1 MPTSTVKQNLIG
13 QLPDPV
19 AKQRHPWRIIS
30 GILVVIATI
39 FVAYGLWSNQ
49 ALDHDTIGRY
59 LTHDNIMSGLKNT
72 IVLALISMAIG
83 VVGGFVFALM
93 RLSENPV
100 LRAIGFAYVAIVR
113 SIPLLLL
120 ILFVGN
126 ISLFWSGID
135 ILNPI
140 TKEVW
145 FSWDT
150 NDLITPFVASVIA
163 LSVNEAAYMAEII
176 RSGISSVDEG
186 QREAADALGLGPF
199 RTMTRVI
206 LPQAL
211 RVIIPPTGSQFI
223 TMIKMTSLVSVI
235 AGGDL
240 LTEAQNI
247 AAINLRTLELL
258 FVAFLWYFAVT
269 GIATI
274 GQTIL
279 ERRLA
284 RGQRKG

>member
-83 VVGGFVFALM
+83 VVAGFVFALM

>member
-1 MPTSTVKQNLIG
+1 MSTVDIAHLK
-13 QLPDPV
+13 DPV
-19 AKQRHPWRIIS
+19 AKQRHPWRLVS
-30 GILVVIATI
+30 GLLVIA
-39 FVAYGLWSNQ
+39 VAIMAARGLWGNG
-49 ALDHDTIGRY
+49 ALDHDTIAKY
-59 LTHDNIMSGLKNT
+59 LTYDSIMSGLKNT
-72 IVLALISMAIG
+72 IVLALISMLIG
-83 VVGGFVFALM
+83 VVMGFVVALM
-93 RLSENPV
+93 RLSENTV
-100 LRAIGFAYVAIVR
+100 LRAVGFAYVGVVR

-126 ISLFWSGID
+126 ISLFWSGVD
-135 ILNPI
+135 IINPF

-145 FSWDT
+145 YSWDT

-163 LSVNEAAYMAEII
+163 LALNEAAYMAEII
-176 RSGISSVDEG
+176 RSGLSAVDGG
-186 QREAADALGLGPF
+186 QREAANALGLGPMH
-199 RTMTRVI
+199 TMLRVI

-211 RVIIPPTGSQFI
+211 RIIIPPTGSQFI

-247 AAINLRTLELL
+247 AATNLRTLELL
-258 FVAFLWYFAVT
+258 VVAFIWYLVVT

>member
-83 VVGGFVFALM
+83 VVGGFIFALM
-93 RLSENPV
+93 RLSENLV

-211 RVIIPPTGSQFI
+211 RVIIPPTGSQFV

>member
-1 MPTSTVKQNLIG
+1 MPASSVKQNLIG
-13 QLPDPV
+13 QLPHPV
-19 AKQRHPWRIIS
+19 AQQRHPWRIVS
-30 GILVVIATI
+30 GVLVAIAT
-39 FVAYGLWSNQ
+39 VLVLYGLWSNQ
-49 ALDHDTIGRY
+49 ALDHETIGRY
-59 LTHDNIMSGLKNT
+59 LTHDSIMSGLKNT

-176 RSGISSVDEG
+176 RSGLSSVDEG

>member
-1 MPTSTVKQNLIG
+1 MKQNLIG
-13 QLPDPV
+13 QLPHPV
-19 AKQRHPWRIIS
+19 AQQRHPWRIVS
-30 GILVVIATI
+30 GVLVAIAT
-39 FVAYGLWSNQ
+39 VLVLYGLWSNQ
-49 ALDHDTIGRY
+49 ALDHETIGRY
-59 LTHDNIMSGLKNT
+59 LTHDSIMSGLKNT

-176 RSGISSVDEG
+176 RSGLSSVDEG

>member
-30 GILVVIATI
+30 GVLVVIATI

-72 IVLALISMAIG
+72 VVLALISMAIG

-163 LSVNEAAYMAEII
+163 LSLNEAAYMAEII

-274 GQTIL
+274 GQTML

>member
-83 VVGGFVFALM
+83 VVGGFIFALM
-93 RLSENPV
+93 RLSENLV

-211 RVIIPPTGSQFI
+211 RVIIPPTGSQFV

-258 FVAFLWYFAVT
+258 LVAFLWYFAVT

>member
-1 MPTSTVKQNLIG
+1 MPASSVKQNLIG
-13 QLPDPV
+13 QLPHPV
-19 AKQRHPWRIIS
+19 AQQRHPWRSVS
-30 GILVVIATI
+30 GVLVAIAT
-39 FVAYGLWSNQ
+39 VLVLYGLWSNQ
-49 ALDHDTIGRY
+49 ALDHETIGRY
-59 LTHDNIMSGLKNT
+59 LTHDSIMSGLKNT

-176 RSGISSVDEG
+176 RSGLSSVDEG

>member
-13 QLPDPV
+13 QPPDPV

-59 LTHDNIMSGLKNT
+59 LTHDNIISGLKNT

-83 VVGGFVFALM
+83 VVAGFVFALM

-258 FVAFLWYFAVT
+258 LVAFLWYFAVT

>member
-83 VVGGFVFALM
+83 VVGGFIFALM
-93 RLSENPV
+93 RLSENLV

-258 FVAFLWYFAVT
+258 LVAFLWYFAVT

>member
-1 MPTSTVKQNLIG
+1 ML
-13 QLPDPV
+13 V
-19 AKQRHPWRIIS
+19 A
-30 GILVVIATI
+30 IAT
-39 FVAYGLWSNQ
+39 VLVLYGLWSNQ
-49 ALDHDTIGRY
+49 ALDHETIGRY
-59 LTHDNIMSGLKNT
+59 LTHDSIMSGLKNT

-176 RSGISSVDEG
+176 RSGLSSVDEG

>member
-1 MPTSTVKQNLIG
+1 MPTSTMKQNLIG

-72 IVLALISMAIG
+72 IVLDLISMAIG
-83 VVGGFVFALM
+83 VAGGFVFALM

>member
-1 MPTSTVKQNLIG
+1 MKQNLIG

-83 VVGGFVFALM
+83 VAGGFVFALM

-186 QREAADALGLGPF
+186 QREAADALGRGPF

>member
-1 MPTSTVKQNLIG
+1 
-13 QLPDPV
+13 
-19 AKQRHPWRIIS
+19 
-30 GILVVIATI
+30 
-39 FVAYGLWSNQ
+39 
-49 ALDHDTIGRY
+49 
-59 LTHDNIMSGLKNT
+59 
-72 IVLALISMAIG
+72 
-83 VVGGFVFALM
+83 
-93 RLSENPV
+93 
-100 LRAIGFAYVAIVR
+100 
-113 SIPLLLL
+113 
-120 ILFVGN
+120 
-126 ISLFWSGID
+126 
-135 ILNPI
+135 
-140 TKEVW
+140 
-145 FSWDT
+145 
-150 NDLITPFVASVIA
+150 
-163 LSVNEAAYMAEII
+163 
-176 RSGISSVDEG
+176 
-186 QREAADALGLGPF
+186 
-199 RTMTRVI
+199 MTRVI

>member
-83 VVGGFVFALM
+83 VVGGFIFALM

-126 ISLFWSGID
+126 ISLFWSGVD

-258 FVAFLWYFAVT
+258 LVAFLWYFAVT

>member
-83 VVGGFVFALM
+83 VVGGFIFALM
-93 RLSENPV
+93 RLSENLV

>member
-1 MPTSTVKQNLIG
+1 MPTSTMKQNLIG

-83 VVGGFVFALM
+83 VAGGFVFALM

>member
-83 VVGGFVFALM
+83 VVGGFIFALM

-258 FVAFLWYFAVT
+258 LVAFLWYFAVT

>member
-120 ILFVGN
+120 IPVSYTHLTLPTN
-126 ISLFWSGID
+126 R
-135 ILNPI
+135 
-140 TKEVW
+140 EV
-145 FSWDT
+145 
-150 NDLITPFVASVIA
+150 
-163 LSVNEAAYMAEII
+163 
-176 RSGISSVDEG
+176 
-186 QREAADALGLGPF
+186 
-199 RTMTRVI
+199 
-206 LPQAL
+206 
-211 RVIIPPTGSQFI
+211 
-223 TMIKMTSLVSVI
+223 
-235 AGGDL
+235 
-240 LTEAQNI
+240 
-247 AAINLRTLELL
+247 
-258 FVAFLWYFAVT
+258 
-269 GIATI
+269 
-274 GQTIL
+274 
-279 ERRLA
+279 
-284 RGQRKG
+284 

>member
-83 VVGGFVFALM
+83 VVGGFIFALM

>member
-1 MPTSTVKQNLIG
+1 MPASSVKQDLIG
-13 QLPDPV
+13 QLPHPV
-19 AKQRHPWRIIS
+19 AQQRHPWRIVS
-30 GILVVIATI
+30 GVLVAIAT
-39 FVAYGLWSNQ
+39 VLVLYGLWSNQ
-49 ALDHDTIGRY
+49 ALDHETIGRY
-59 LTHDNIMSGLKNT
+59 LTHDSIMSGLKNT

-176 RSGISSVDEG
+176 RSGLSSVDEG

>member
-59 LTHDNIMSGLKNT
+59 LTHDNIISGLKNT

-83 VVGGFVFALM
+83 VVAGFVFALM

>member
-13 QLPDPV
+13 QPPDPV

-30 GILVVIATI
+30 GVLVVIATI

-72 IVLALISMAIG
+72 VVLALISMAIG

-93 RLSENPV
+93 RLSDNPV

-163 LSVNEAAYMAEII
+163 LSLNEAAYMAEII

-274 GQTIL
+274 GQTML